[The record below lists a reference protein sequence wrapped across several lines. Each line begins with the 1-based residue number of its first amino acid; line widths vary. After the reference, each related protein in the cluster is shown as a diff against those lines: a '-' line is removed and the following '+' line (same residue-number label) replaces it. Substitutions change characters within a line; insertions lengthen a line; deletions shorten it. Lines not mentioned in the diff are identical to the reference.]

1 MSLISSFDI
10 WRNSGTASRASYFTQ
25 WDFLYQGFQVLLP
38 LSFFS
43 SSCDKN
49 NILAPRIWSSSVLPV
64 FVGQWYLLHRKL
76 TNFMY
81 SPMYGIRI
89 FGRTLSRNIHCLILL
104 LTYSTIYR
112 TLVTR
117 RVIFSFSIENCFW
130 FHFRK
135 YGISV
140 WIPNSF
146 KSPRHLS
153 IFEPLQQHHRPL
165 TNCVSLLRCSL
176 KWHWVH

>member
-1 MSLISSFDI
+1 MTIFS
-10 WRNSGTASRASYFTQ
+10 TASIRRTVISVTRNTHKLYVFSNV
-25 WDFLYQGFQVLLP
+25 WDLYIWKNSVKEYSLFN
-38 LSFFS
+38 S
-43 SSCDKN
+43 SID
-49 NILAPRIWSSSVLPV
+49 
-64 FVGQWYLLHRKL
+64 
-76 TNFMY
+76 
-81 SPMYGIRI
+81 I
-89 FGRTLSRNIHCLILL
+89 FN
-104 LTYSTIYR
+104 Y
-112 TLVTR
+112 VTR

-176 KWHWVH
+176 KWH